1 MDSLSPGRRQPDDVA
16 TPPTI
21 PRRVVLAGLLTAYTA
36 SLIPWAVAQ
45 SAPDADRGNF
55 MALSALIAGRQ
66 SLDTALALRY
76 YDALVSVD
84 VDFPAAVSEL
94 LALINQ
100 QQIDPLQLQ
109 ALLDEQYPELAG
121 VPRKIATAWFLGMV
135 ETPDGTR
142 VLAYEEA
149 LNAQMVSD
157 VLKPP
162 SYCYGGY
169 GSWSS
174 QPGQGEVD
182 V

>member
-1 MDSLSPGRRQPDDVA
+1 MSSLPEHDRDTTRASVSS
-16 TPPTI
+16 TLVS
-21 PRRVVLAGLLTAYTA
+21 RRVVLAGLLSAYTA

-45 SAPDADRGNF
+45 SAPDVERGNF
-55 MALSALIAGRQ
+55 LALSALIAGRQ

-84 VDFPAAVSEL
+84 AGFPSAVTEL
-94 LALINQ
+94 LTLINRQ
-100 QQIDPLQLQ
+100 RIDPLQLQ
-109 ALLDEQYPELAG
+109 ALLDEQYPALAA

-135 ETPDGTR
+135 ETPDGTQ

-162 SYCYGGY
+162 SYCY
-169 GSWSS
+169 
-174 QPGQGEVD
+174 
-182 V
+182 